1 MLSCGQSELVPSVN
15 MGKISKTFEEKQ
27 ALDGVDFQAFPGEVH
42 ALIGEN
48 GAGKSTLMRIL
59 SGLIL
64 PDSGSMVVEG
74 QKTRFALPRDARQA
88 GVGMVHQEFL
98 LVPAQTVLENLCLG
112 NRFAGTGA
120 RLPRGHGRR
129 KLKDYREKTGLVVE
143 EDILVED
150 LSVGVRQKVEILKVL
165 LRGPEILIFDEPTSV
180 LAPKEISDLMSL
192 FRILATDGKTVIFIT
207 HKLNEVMVSSDRVTV
222 LKQGRVVCRTVPEE
236 TDIETLSEVMVGKD
250 LGKRFRKAESRGG
263 VIAELTSVHVFGGE
277 KEKKL
282 VDVNLVVRSGEMI
295 GIAGIEGNG
304 QQELAEILSALRLPD
319 MGTAVLPEEI
329 GFIPDDRLEQALI
342 GHFSILQNIAL
353 GLINN
358 SYCRL
363 GPLVLW
369 GKVAEY
375 VQDLILSFGIKSE
388 GPHEKVGDLSGG
400 NQQKVVLARELERSK
415 QLLVARNPTQGLDVK
430 ASKFFYQQ
438 MSKLLGRGLR
448 SNVADRRGGVV
459 LISSD
464 LDEILTFA
472 DEIYVLYDGELMQV
486 PTELASRELVGR
498 LMLTG
503 KTEFGGLA
511 MAEGGGNER

>member
-1 MLSCGQSELVPSVN
+1 
-15 MGKISKTFEEKQ
+15 
-27 ALDGVDFQAFPGEVH
+27 
-42 ALIGEN
+42 
-48 GAGKSTLMRIL
+48 
-59 SGLIL
+59 
-64 PDSGSMVVEG
+64 
-74 QKTRFALPRDARQA
+74 
-88 GVGMVHQEFL
+88 
-98 LVPAQTVLENLCLG
+98 
-112 NRFAGTGA
+112 
-120 RLPRGHGRR
+120 
-129 KLKDYREKTGLVVE
+129 
-143 EDILVED
+143 
-150 LSVGVRQKVEILKVL
+150 
-165 LRGPEILIFDEPTSV
+165 
-180 LAPKEISDLMSL
+180 MSL

-342 GHFSILQNIAL
+342 GHFSILENIGL

-472 DEIYVLYDGELMQV
+472 DEIYVLYDGELKQV

-511 MAEGGGNER
+511 MAEGSGNER